1 MRGLRR
7 ILVRL
12 LATIS
17 RRRDER
23 RLTEEIDS
31 HLGLQ
36 TSANIRLG
44 MSPDEAR
51 REAVLKFGAVEAVKE
66 DYRDQRSLPFIE
78 YFLQDLRYA
87 LRGLRRNP
95 GFTITAL
102 ATVAI
107 CLGANLAIFAVIDA
121 ILLRS
126 LPFPQSDR
134 LVAIFNTYPKAGVE
148 RAGSSLM
155 NYYER
160 RGNIPGFSSLSIF
173 RYGSE
178 VVGET
183 GSTQQETVM
192 RISPDF
198 FTTLGSGPVMGRS
211 FDEAETITP
220 IENHGAV
227 ILTDA
232 YWRQRLNSDP
242 DVLGRDIRV
251 NGAPRKIVGVLPP
264 DFRFLS
270 SEARIFL
277 PFTSR
282 LQQRTPQQRH
292 SGGGGTHM
300 IARLKPGVTVA
311 EAQSQIDAHNAGVE
325 KDNPGATMMAEAG
338 FRSLVLPL
346 HADHVRS
353 IRPALLLMQ
362 GGALFLLVM
371 GAVNLVN
378 LLLIRASRHM
388 KDMAIRRSLGASRR
402 RVVSH
407 VMVETLLLT
416 ALGGLLGLVVGASGI
431 RLLEVLGADRLPL
444 GARIAFDGR
453 LAATG
458 LAGAVILGVVI
469 AVPIAWFNLRS
480 HLEHALRSESRTGTV
495 SRAAQRLRQGFIVA
509 QIALAFVL
517 LAGAALLGLS
527 LKNVMAVSPGFRAD
541 HVLIGQFTLPYGRFS
556 GDQRV
561 AVLDRLLEAI
571 GQQPGVAAAG
581 TITNVPL
588 SGDSDKTAFT
598 PKGYV
603 PQPGESPQGHY
614 FYGVTGDYFSA
625 LGIPLR
631 EGRFLTSADSHRPER
646 VCVVDEDFAR
656 RYWPK
661 GGALGQR
668 VFQGTESE
676 DARLFTV
683 VGVVGAVKQAEL
695 TEPQG
700 QAAVYVPFRDRA
712 TNVFVVTRT
721 SQRPEAFADSLQR
734 LVRATDP
741 ELAIDDIRSMDTRI
755 AESLIARRSPAVLAG
770 IVAGVALLL
779 AAIGTYGVLSY
790 TIAQRRREIGI
801 RMALGEGRSSVVAM
815 VMKQGMLLALIGAL
829 IGLVA
834 AVRLNQLIVA
844 LLFNVQSTDI
854 ATLAAVIATILTVA
868 AVACALPAWRAARV
882 DPLVALRYE

>member
-1 MRGLRR
+1 M
-7 ILVRL
+7 
-12 LATIS
+12 
-17 RRRDER
+17 
-23 RLTEEIDS
+23 
-31 HLGLQ
+31 
-36 TSANIRLG
+36 N
-44 MSPDEAR
+44 
-51 REAVLKFGAVEAVKE
+51 
-66 DYRDQRSLPFIE
+66 
-78 YFLQDLRYA
+78 DLRFA
-87 LRGLRRNP
+87 LRQLRHAP
-95 GFTITAL
+95 AFTVTAL
-102 ATVAI
+102 ATIAI
-107 CLGANLAIFAVIDA
+107 CLGANLAMFAVIEA
-121 ILLRS
+121 ILLRP

-148 RAGSSLM
+148 RAGSSLT

-183 GSTQQETVM
+183 GSTQQEQVM

-198 FTTLGSGPVMGRS
+198 FTTLGTGPVMGRS

-220 IENHGAV
+220 IENHGAA

-232 YWRQRLNSDP
+232 YWRQHLNSDP
-242 DVLGRDIRV
+242 HVLGREIRV

-311 EAQSQIDAHNAGVE
+311 EAQSQIDAHNAAVE
-325 KDNPGATMMAEAG
+325 KDHSRATMMAEAG
-338 FRSLVLPL
+338 FRSQVLPL

-353 IRPALLLMQ
+353 IRPTLLLMQ
-362 GGALFLLVM
+362 GSTLFLLVM

-378 LLLIRASRHM
+378 LLLIRASSHM
-388 KDMAIRRSLGASRR
+388 KDMAIRRSMGASRR
-402 RVVSH
+402 HVVSH
-407 VMVETLLLT
+407 VLVETLLLT
-416 ALGGLLGLVVGASGI
+416 GLGGVLGLVVGASGI

-458 LAGAVILGVVI
+458 LGGAVVLGVVI
-469 AVPIAWFNLRS
+469 GAPIAWFNLRS

-495 SRAAQRLRQGFIVA
+495 SRATQRVREGFIVA

-517 LAGAALLGLS
+517 LAGAALLGLT

-588 SGDSDKTAFT
+588 SGDDGKTAIT

-700 QAAVYVPFRDRA
+700 QGAVYVPFRDRA

-779 AAIGTYGVLSY
+779 AAVGTYGVLSY
-790 TIAQRRREIGI
+790 TIAQRRREIGV
-801 RMALGEGRSSVVAM
+801 RMALGAQTHHIRTQFLSLGLR
-815 VMKQGMLLALIGAL
+815 LLAAGILLGVMGAWAAGKGMEGVL
-829 IGLVA
+829 FGVPKLHVATLLGTALVMTAVSLVA
-834 AVRLNQLIVA
+834 CLFPVR
-844 LLFNVQSTDI
+844 
-854 ATLAAVIATILTVA
+854 
-868 AVACALPAWRAARV
+868 RASRV
-882 DPLVALRYE
+882 DPMIALRAE

>member
-1 MRGLRR
+1 MNDLRFALR
-7 ILVRL
+7 
-12 LATIS
+12 
-17 RRRDER
+17 
-23 RLTEEIDS
+23 
-31 HLGLQ
+31 Q
-36 TSANIRLG
+36 
-44 MSPDEAR
+44 
-51 REAVLKFGAVEAVKE
+51 
-66 DYRDQRSLPFIE
+66 
-78 YFLQDLRYA
+78 LRYA
-87 LRGLRRNP
+87 P
-95 GFTITAL
+95 AFTVTAL
-102 ATVAI
+102 ATIAI
-107 CLGANLAIFAVIDA
+107 GLGANLAMFAVIDA

-126 LPFPQSDR
+126 LPFPESDR

-148 RAGSSLM
+148 RAGSSLT

-160 RGNIPGFSSLSIF
+160 RGNIPAFSSLSIF

-183 GSTQQETVM
+183 GSTQQEDVM
-192 RISPDF
+192 RVSPDF
-198 FTTLGSGPVMGRS
+198 FTTLGTGPVMGRS

-220 IENHGAV
+220 VENHGAA

-242 DVLGRDIRV
+242 HVLGRDIRV

-277 PFTSR
+277 PLTSR

-325 KDNPGATMMAEAG
+325 KDNPRATMMAEAG
-338 FRSLVLPL
+338 FRSPVLPL

-353 IRPALLLMQ
+353 IRPILLLMQ
-362 GGALFLLVM
+362 GSALFLLVM

-378 LLLIRASRHM
+378 LLLIRASSHM
-388 KDMAIRRSLGASRR
+388 KDTAIRRSMGASRR
-402 RVVSH
+402 HVVSH

-416 ALGGLLGLVVGASGI
+416 GLGGLLGLVVGASGI

-458 LAGAVILGVVI
+458 LAGAVVLGVVI
-469 AVPIAWFNLRS
+469 GAPIAWFNLRS

-495 SRAAQRLRQGFIVA
+495 SRATQRVREGFIVA

-517 LAGAALLGLS
+517 LAGAALLGLT

-588 SGDSDKTAFT
+588 SGDNDKTAFT

-668 VFQGTESE
+668 LFQGTDSE

-683 VGVVGAVKQAEL
+683 VGVVGPVKQAEL

-700 QAAVYVPFRDRA
+700 QGAVYVPFRDRA

-721 SQRPEAFADSLQR
+721 SQRPEAFTDSLRQM
-734 LVRATDP
+734 VRATDP

-755 AESLIARRSPAVLAG
+755 ADSLIARRSPAVLAG

-779 AAIGTYGVLSY
+779 AAVGTYGVLSY
-790 TIAQRRREIGI
+790 TIAQRRREIGV
-801 RMALGEGRSSVVAM
+801 RMALGAQTHHIRTQFLLLGLR
-815 VMKQGMLLALIGAL
+815 LLAAGILLGVMGAWAAGKGMEGVL
-829 IGLVA
+829 FGVPKLHFATLLGTALVMTAVSLVA
-834 AVRLNQLIVA
+834 CLIPVR
-844 LLFNVQSTDI
+844 
-854 ATLAAVIATILTVA
+854 
-868 AVACALPAWRAARV
+868 RASRV
-882 DPLVALRYE
+882 DPMIALRAE